1 MLLCVYVCMCGVCR
15 SKTAADDATELVND
29 NTEVGGEARAIEETA
44 N

>member
-15 SKTAADDATELVND
+15 PATND
-29 NTEVGGEARAIEETA
+29 NTEVGGEEGKGKELEQELEETA